1 MAIEIV
7 ELTLSP
13 KATKRFKITLNIDG
27 EQKSWDFGA
36 KNGNTFIDHADERKR
51 NAWYARH
58 TANTVERNRI
68 ENIIPSASLFSA
80 LLLWGDSPDLFSN
93 LVNLNSLFLQK

>member
-1 MAIEIV
+1 MSIEIV
-7 ELTLSP
+7 DLTLSP
-13 KATKRFKITLNIDG
+13 KATKRFRITLNING

-51 NAWYARH
+51 SAYWARH
-58 TANTVERNRI
+58 TANTTERNRI

-93 LVNLNSLFLQK
+93 LTHLNSLFLNK